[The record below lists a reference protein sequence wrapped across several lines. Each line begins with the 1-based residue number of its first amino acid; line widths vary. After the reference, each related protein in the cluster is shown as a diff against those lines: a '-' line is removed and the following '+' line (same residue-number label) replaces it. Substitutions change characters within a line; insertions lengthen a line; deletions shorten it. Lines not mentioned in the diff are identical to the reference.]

1 MKAWLNSLMNAG
13 YTCNVDV
20 LSATA
25 KEDFQIPATSF
36 KSLENI
42 GVCIVQDD
50 SILDD
55 LLDLSKSAALY
66 ERMRNAI
73 QRGDHAL
80 MWEISEDSDYDVN
93 REDKGGL
100 GRVAL
105 HTAVQK
111 NDQEALKILLS
122 LSGVEV
128 NKRTA
133 KGMTP
138 ALLAAER
145 GKAEALEV
153 LLGDDRVNAEAC
165 DDEDQPLEDIINT
178 SKNITNDLV
187 RNKTRSVLEQ
197 FRTRQKQPSEGGKV
211 AIVIGN
217 SIYRNRMS
225 NLEGAKRDLEEASA
239 ILESV
244 DYKVH
249 KVENSENI
257 LDDIEAIMKEIP
269 DNSISHLHFHY
280 LGR

>member
-1 MKAWLNSLMNAG
+1 M
-13 YTCNVDV
+13 
-20 LSATA
+20 
-25 KEDFQIPATSF
+25 
-36 KSLENI
+36 
-42 GVCIVQDD
+42 
-50 SILDD
+50 
-55 LLDLSKSAALY
+55 
-66 ERMRNAI
+66 
-73 QRGDHAL
+73 

-122 LSGVEV
+122 LSRVEV

-165 DDEDQPLEDIINT
+165 EDEDQPLEDIINT

-244 DYKVH
+244 EYNVH

-269 DNSISHLHFHY
+269 DDSISHLHFHY
-280 LGR
+280 LGKELTKRSCNHRNFFQVTASFRITPKSVVPLAKKTA

>member
-1 MKAWLNSLMNAG
+1 M
-13 YTCNVDV
+13 
-20 LSATA
+20 
-25 KEDFQIPATSF
+25 
-36 KSLENI
+36 
-42 GVCIVQDD
+42 
-50 SILDD
+50 
-55 LLDLSKSAALY
+55 
-66 ERMRNAI
+66 
-73 QRGDHAL
+73 

-122 LSGVEV
+122 LPRVEV

-153 LLGDDRVNAEAC
+153 LLGDDRVNTEAC

-239 ILESV
+239 IL
-244 DYKVH
+244 DR
-249 KVENSENI
+249 
-257 LDDIEAIMKEIP
+257 L
-269 DNSISHLHFHY
+269 
-280 LGR
+280 